1 MPGRAGHLAADVGDK
16 LLQRLVLLTRRL
28 DEAYVANIDMK
39 SLYDQ
44 RAKDGPFIIIIIPT
58 STADSGQW

>member
-1 MPGRAGHLAADVGDK
+1 M
-16 LLQRLVLLTRRL
+16 LTRRL

-58 STADSGQW
+58 STADSG